1 MVFHL
6 VTLMLFRRIVVEGIA
21 VCLNGKHR
29 LFADA
34 VDDEEIDFVVVFSF
48 QFIQKA
54 VKVGKE
60 HLVLDDSVLLI
71 FPQRLLFCLFM
82 GYASCIWKN
91 VMVVD
96 GQEFD

>member
-1 MVFHL
+1 
-6 VTLMLFRRIVVEGIA
+6 MLSWLSELSFCFYFADNGDNLKQLFVIVVY
-21 VCLNGKHR
+21 VVL
-29 LFADA
+29 
-34 VDDEEIDFVVVFSF
+34 VVVFSF

-60 HLVLDDSVLLI
+60 RPVLDYSVLLI

-82 GYASCIWKN
+82 GYASCIGKN